1 MIGSFLG
8 QLGSLGLTLFKSGLD
23 VVSMMKNA
31 VNENIIQRLLNSDET
46 TGYEK
51 EKMKKELRAF
61 KLKQLIA
68 DVRNKSNPYL
78 FYFLKAMK
86 FFERN
91 SGNIEVLRGPII
103 EKVYFTLP
111 TYCQFL
117 PEVRIFILSHIF
129 NFGLELLLLFTFCFI
144 LFFQ

>member
-1 MIGSFLG
+1 MG

-31 VNENIIQRLLNSDET
+31 VNENIIQKLINSDET

-68 DVRNKSNPYL
+68 DVTNEIYFYL
-78 FYFLKAMK
+78 YFFFYLKAMK

-117 PEVRIFILSHIF
+117 PEVMILYVMF
-129 NFGLELLLLFTFCFI
+129 Y
-144 LFFQ
+144 

>member
-1 MIGSFLG
+1 MG

-31 VNENIIQRLLNSDET
+31 VNENIIQKLINSDET

-68 DVRNKSNPYL
+68 DVTNKTFLYL
-78 FYFLKAMK
+78 FIC
-86 FFERN
+86 FF
-91 SGNIEVLRGPII
+91 
-103 EKVYFTLP
+103 
-111 TYCQFL
+111 
-117 PEVRIFILSHIF
+117 
-129 NFGLELLLLFTFCFI
+129 
-144 LFFQ
+144 FFWL